1 MLKTLPGELSAG
13 VQLTGKL
20 SAAPSHSYPPYT
32 GDYEVTPKTTPQT
45 LETAGKVL
53 PEGKYINKVIYGG
66 KTLIDLTGDTISADK
81 LLAGITAHDK
91 SGAPITGSCAFDV
104 DSTDATAAVAEIL
117 LGKTAYVRGQ
127 KLTGTMPNKGSVTL
141 EIATADQEATIP
153 QGYHDGGG
161 KAVISAA
168 EKAKLIADNIRE
180 GVTILG
186 VEGSMSG
193 SEDMKPQTKTI
204 TPST

>member
-1 MLKTLPGELSAG
+1 M
-13 VQLTGKL
+13 
-20 SAAPSHSYPPYT
+20 
-32 GDYEVTPKTTPQT
+32 
-45 LETAGKVL
+45 

-117 LGKTAYVRGQ
+117 LGKTAYARGQ

-161 KAVISAA
+161 KAVISAE

-204 TPST
+204 TPSTEQQTVMPDSGYNCLSQVTVEAIPYSESDNPAGGTTVTIGG

>member
-1 MLKTLPGELSAG
+1 M
-13 VQLTGKL
+13 
-20 SAAPSHSYPPYT
+20 
-32 GDYEVTPKTTPQT
+32 
-45 LETAGKVL
+45 

-66 KTLIDLTGDTISADK
+66 KTLIDLTGDTISPDK

-117 LGKTAYVRGQ
+117 LGKTAYARGQ

-141 EIATADQEATIP
+141 EITTADQEATIP

-204 TPST
+204 TPSTEQQTVMPDSGYNCLSQVTVEAIPYSESDNPAGGTTVTIGG

>member
-1 MLKTLPGELSAG
+1 MS
-13 VQLTGKL
+13 
-20 SAAPSHSYPPYT
+20 
-32 GDYEVTPKTTPQT
+32 
-45 LETAGKVL
+45 
-53 PEGKYINKVIYGG
+53 EGKYINKVIYGG

-204 TPST
+204 TPSTEQQTVMPDSGYNCLSQVTVEAIPYSESDNPAGGTTVTIGG

>member
-1 MLKTLPGELSAG
+1 M
-13 VQLTGKL
+13 
-20 SAAPSHSYPPYT
+20 
-32 GDYEVTPKTTPQT
+32 
-45 LETAGKVL
+45 

-141 EIATADQEATIP
+141 EIATADQEATVP

-204 TPST
+204 APSTEQQTVMPDSGYNCLSQVTVEAIPYSESDNPAGGTTVTIGG

>member
-1 MLKTLPGELSAG
+1 M
-13 VQLTGKL
+13 
-20 SAAPSHSYPPYT
+20 
-32 GDYEVTPKTTPQT
+32 
-45 LETAGKVL
+45 

-104 DSTDATAAVAEIL
+104 ESTDATAAVAEIL
-117 LGKTAYVRGQ
+117 LGKTAYARGQ

-204 TPST
+204 TPSTEQQTVMPDSGYNCLSQVTVEAIPYSESDNPAGGTTVTIGG